1 MYFWQGSNLRPS
13 ACKADVITATLQK
26 PFIYKDV
33 LNSWIYFNMACRVSL
48 SDLTE
53 LNSEKKQKYPPF
65 GNLLDLPA
73 FKPRDVI
80 NNGETELG

>member
-1 MYFWQGSNLRPS
+1 
-13 ACKADVITATLQK
+13 
-26 PFIYKDV
+26 
-33 LNSWIYFNMACRVSL
+33 MACRVSL

-65 GNLLDLPA
+65 GNLLGLPA

>member
-1 MYFWQGSNLRPS
+1 
-13 ACKADVITATLQK
+13 
-26 PFIYKDV
+26 
-33 LNSWIYFNMACRVSL
+33 MACRVSL

-53 LNSEKKQKYPPF
+53 LKSEKKQKYPSF
-65 GNLLDLPA
+65 GNILDLPA